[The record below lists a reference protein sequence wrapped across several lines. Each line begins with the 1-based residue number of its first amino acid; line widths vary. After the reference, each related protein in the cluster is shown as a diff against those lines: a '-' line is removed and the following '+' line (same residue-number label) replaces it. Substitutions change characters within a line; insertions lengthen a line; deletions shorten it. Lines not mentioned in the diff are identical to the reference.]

1 MATSAASAGPVG
13 DLFREWRQRRR
24 LTQLDLALK
33 ADTSP
38 RHISFVET
46 GRSTPSREMILRLA
60 EQLDIPLRE
69 RNQLLLAAGYA
80 PAFRERPL
88 QDPALAGAR
97 QAVDRLLAGHEP
109 YPALALDRHWN
120 VVASNQAIEPLL
132 HCVAPALQQPPVNV
146 LRNSLHPEGL
156 APRIANLPEWRA
168 HLFARLRRQIDLTGD
183 PVLVDLLRELQKYP
197 VPASSEGVLTESRD
211 GGVLVYLRFVSP
223 TGTMNLISTT
233 MVFGTPLDVTLSEL
247 ALETFF
253 PADASTASLLRR
265 LAEERASSGAASTGG
280 AWSPKP

>member
-1 MATSAASAGPVG
+1 MATSAASARPVG

-24 LTQLDLALK
+24 ITQLDLALK

-80 PAFRERPL
+80 PAFPERPL
-88 QDPALAGAR
+88 RDPALAGAR

-132 HCVAPALQQPPVNV
+132 HCVAPALRQPPVNV

-197 VPASSEGVLTESRD
+197 IPASPEGVLTESRD
-211 GGVLVYLRFVSP
+211 EGVLVYLRFVSP
-223 TGTMNLISTT
+223 AGTMNLISTT
-233 MVFGTPLDVTLSEL
+233 MVFGTALDVTLSEL

-265 LAEERASSGAASTGG
+265 LAEERASGGAASIG
-280 AWSPKP
+280 ARGW

>member
-1 MATSAASAGPVG
+1 MATSEASMRPVG

-24 LTQLDLALK
+24 ITQLDLALR
-33 ADTSP
+33 ADTSS

-46 GRSTPSREMILRLA
+46 GRSVPSREMILRLA
-60 EQLDIPLRE
+60 EQLEIPLRQ
-69 RNQLLLAAGYA
+69 RNELLLAAGYA

-88 QDPALAGAR
+88 QDPALAEAR
-97 QAVDRLLAGHEP
+97 QAIDRLLAGHEP

-120 VVASNQAIEPLL
+120 ILAANEAIEPLL
-132 HCVAPALQQPPVNV
+132 HCVAPSLQRPPVNV

-168 HLFARLRRQIDLTGD
+168 HLLARLRRQIDRTAD
-183 PVLVDLLRELQKYP
+183 PVLVDLLRELHGYP
-197 VPASSEGVLTESRD
+197 VPAGNERVLTESSEA
-211 GGVLVYLRFVSP
+211 GVFVYLRFVSP
-223 TGTMNLISTT
+223 AGTMNLMSTT

-253 PADASTASLLRR
+253 PADASTASLLRQY
-265 LAEERASSGAASTGG
+265 AEERASSRTASTG
-280 AWSPKP
+280 AERR

>member
-1 MATSAASAGPVG
+1 MATSAGSARPVG
-13 DLFREWRQRRR
+13 RLFREWRQRRR
-24 LTQLDLALK
+24 ITQLDLALK

-46 GRSTPSREMILRLA
+46 GRSTPSREMVLRLA
-60 EQLDIPLRE
+60 EQLEIPLRE
-69 RNQLLLAAGYA
+69 QNELLLAAGYA
-80 PAFRERPL
+80 PAFRQRPL

-97 QAVDRLLAGHEP
+97 QAIDRLLAGHEP

-120 VVASNQAIEPLL
+120 VVAANQAIEPLL

-168 HLFARLRRQIDLTGD
+168 HLLARLRRQIDLTGD
-183 PVLVDLLRELQKYP
+183 PVLVDLLRELHGYP
-197 VPASSEGVLTESRD
+197 VAPGSEGVLTDSGEED
-211 GGVLVYLRFVSP
+211 VVVCLRFASP
-223 TGTMNLISTT
+223 AGTMNLISTT

-253 PADASTASLLRR
+253 PADASTGSLLRQ
-265 LAEERASSGAASTGG
+265 LAEGRASRAASAGG
-280 AWSPKP
+280 SSRP